1 MALVRAVRTADF
13 DFSNDPHCSQCG
25 KKLKF
30 GDGAIAF
37 LFKMPNR
44 LVCCEKC
51 SHAFVSSFIQ
61 DYAGLLAGD
70 AVFNTN
76 IQKHNAVSIQ
86 KACDNISKSLSEW
99 VEAHDEFSS
108 L

>member
-1 MALVRAVRTADF
+1 MTVVRAVRSVDF
-13 DFSNDPHCSQCG
+13 DFSDTPNCSVCS
-25 KKLKF
+25 KELKF

-37 LFKMPNR
+37 VFRVPNR

-51 SHAFVSSFIQ
+51 SHAFVSAFIQ
-61 DYAGLLAGD
+61 DYDKLLAGD
-70 AVFNTN
+70 AVFNSAIN
-76 IQKHNAVSIQ
+76 KPQAV
-86 KACDNISKSLSEW
+86 NISKACNNINKALSDW